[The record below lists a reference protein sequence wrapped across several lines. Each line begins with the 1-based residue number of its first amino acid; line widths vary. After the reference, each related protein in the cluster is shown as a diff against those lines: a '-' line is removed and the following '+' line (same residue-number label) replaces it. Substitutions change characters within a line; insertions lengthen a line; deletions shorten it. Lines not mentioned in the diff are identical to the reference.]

1 MERKGII
8 AAGNMLVDHVHQI
21 VQWPERGWLAEITHS
36 ERSTGGAPLNVL
48 LTLAKMHVGLP
59 LQAVGLIG
67 EDADGDYILAMLDQ
81 YHVNRQRVQRTTFAP
96 TSMSQVMTDPSGQ
109 RTFFHSPGANRLLDL
124 PAFDRLDGS
133 MKIFHLG
140 YLLLLDSLDM
150 PDDEFGTRSARL
162 LAQMRDQ
169 GYETSLDLVSRKGD
183 PRYQPLVLPAL
194 RHLDYLVI
202 NELEAGEFS
211 GLEMRDGDDAL
222 NIAHIADAA
231 TQLLA
236 AGVRQRVVIHCPE
249 GAWGEAPGEQGRWI
263 PSWLLEQK
271 DIVGSVG
278 AGDAFCAGFLYGCH
292 ESLPLTESIYL
303 AHACWPPT
311 QLTARKRWPSCR
323 RLFARALN
331 LTKIAIFHYSSMN
344 FISPNY
350 TLSIWHIRRGQHSA
364 RTLFRNEIERGQGKN
379 VRSHHHRYFHYQR
392 YLCAFTRQRKTDAFS
407 SAL

>member
-21 VQWPERGWLAEITHS
+21 VQWPERGWLAEIIHS
-36 ERSTGGAPLNVL
+36 ERATGGAPLNVL

-67 EDADGDYILAMLDQ
+67 EDSDGDYIMAMLDQ

-109 RTFFHSPGANRLLDL
+109 RTFFHSPAANRLLDL
-124 PAFDRLDGS
+124 PAFDRLDAS

-162 LAQMRDQ
+162 LAQMREQ

-194 RHLDYLVI
+194 RYVDYLVI

-211 GLEMRDGDDAL
+211 GLDMRNGDDAPD
-222 NIAHIADAA
+222 IDHIALAA
-231 TQLLA
+231 SQLLA
-236 AGVRQRVVIHCPE
+236 AGVKQRVVIHCPE
-249 GAWGEAPGEQGRWI
+249 GAWGEAPGEPGQWI
-263 PSWLLEQK
+263 ASQQLEPEE
-271 DIVGSVG
+271 IIGSVG

-292 ESLPLTESIYL
+292 EAWTLTDSIQL
-303 AHACWPPT
+303 AHAC
-311 QLTARKRWPSCR
+311 ARVS
-323 RLFARALN
+323 LLAAN
-331 LTKIAIFHYSSMN
+331 AIDGAK
-344 FISPNY
+344 
-350 TLSIWHIRRGQHSA
+350 TLEEL
-364 RTLFRNEIERGQGKN
+364 RTLIHDN
-379 VRSHHHRYFHYQR
+379 
-392 YLCAFTRQRKTDAFS
+392 A
-407 SAL
+407 

>member
-21 VQWPERGWLAEITHS
+21 VQWPERGWLAEITRS

-48 LTLAKMHVGLP
+48 LTLAKMHTSMP

-67 EDADGDYILAMLDQ
+67 EDSDGDYILAMLDQ

-124 PAFDRLDGS
+124 PAFDRLDGT

-162 LAQMRDQ
+162 LSQMREQ

-183 PRYQPLVLPAL
+183 PRYQPLVFPAL

-211 GLEMRDGDDAL
+211 GLATRDDNDSPHIA
-222 NIAHIADAA
+222 NIAQAA
-231 TQLLA
+231 SQLLA

-249 GAWGEAPGEQGRWI
+249 GAWGEIPGEEGRWL
-263 PSWLLEQK
+263 PSWRLTREE
-271 DIVGSVG
+271 IVGSVG

-292 ESLPLTESIYL
+292 ESWSITDSVNL
-303 AHACWPPT
+303 AHAC
-311 QLTARKRWPSCR
+311 
-323 RLFARALN
+323 ARASL
-331 LTKIAIFHYSSMN
+331 
-344 FISPNY
+344 
-350 TLSIWHIRRGQHSA
+350 
-364 RTLFRNEIERGQGKN
+364 
-379 VRSHHHRYFHYQR
+379 
-392 YLCAFTRQRKTDAFS
+392 LCANAIDGAKTLAELQEFIRTNT
-407 SAL
+407 

>member
-21 VQWPERGWLAEITHS
+21 VQWPERGWLAEIVHS
-36 ERSTGGAPLNVL
+36 ERATGGAPLNVL

-67 EDADGDYILAMLDQ
+67 EDGDGDYIMAMLDQ
-81 YHVNRQRVQRTTFAP
+81 YHVNRQRVQRTTFSP

-109 RTFFHSPGANRLLDL
+109 RTFFHSPAANRLLDL
-124 PAFDRLDGS
+124 PAFDRLDPS

-194 RHLDYLVI
+194 RYVDYLVI

-211 GLEMRDGDDAL
+211 GLEMRDHTDAP
-222 NIAHIADAA
+222 NIDHIALAA

-236 AGVRQRVVIHCPE
+236 AGVKKRVVIHSPE
-249 GAWGEAPGEQGRWI
+249 GAWGEAPGEPGQWI
-263 PSWLLEQK
+263 PSRPLMQEE
-271 DIVGSVG
+271 IIGSVG

-292 ESLPLTESIYL
+292 ESWSLPESIQL
-303 AHACWPPT
+303 AHAC
-311 QLTARKRWPSCR
+311 
-323 RLFARALN
+323 ARASLLAAN
-331 LTKIAIFHYSSMN
+331 AIDGAKTLEELKTL
-344 FISPNY
+344 ISD
-350 TLSIWHIRRGQHSA
+350 S
-364 RTLFRNEIERGQGKN
+364 
-379 VRSHHHRYFHYQR
+379 
-392 YLCAFTRQRKTDAFS
+392 
-407 SAL
+407 

>member
-1 MERKGII
+1 
-8 AAGNMLVDHVHQI
+8 
-21 VQWPERGWLAEITHS
+21 
-36 ERSTGGAPLNVL
+36 
-48 LTLAKMHVGLP
+48 
-59 LQAVGLIG
+59 
-67 EDADGDYILAMLDQ
+67 
-81 YHVNRQRVQRTTFAP
+81 VQRTTFAP

-211 GLEMRDGDDAL
+211 GLEMRDDSDAL
-222 NIAHIADAA
+222 NMAHIADAA
-231 TQLLA
+231 AQLLA

-249 GAWGEAPGEQGRWI
+249 GAWAEAPGEQGRWI

-303 AHACWPPT
+303 AHAC
-311 QLTARKRWPSCR
+311 
-323 RLFARALN
+323 ARASLLAAN
-331 LTKIAIFHYSSMN
+331 AIDGAKTLAELQL
-344 FISPNY
+344 FIKEN
-350 TLSIWHIRRGQHSA
+350 T
-364 RTLFRNEIERGQGKN
+364 
-379 VRSHHHRYFHYQR
+379 
-392 YLCAFTRQRKTDAFS
+392 
-407 SAL
+407 